1 MRVRAQVTGKVQGV
15 YYRASTQET
24 AQQLG
29 LTGWVQN
36 QVDGRVLFEAQGPAE
51 AIMALLDWARRGP
64 AAAQVQALNWEEVVT
79 KQPVEE
85 WDFRIR

>member
-29 LTGWVQN
+29 LTGWIQN
-36 QVDGRVLFEAQGPAE
+36 QADGRVLFEAQGPAE

-64 AAAQVQALNWEEVVT
+64 ADAQVQALDWEKMVI
-79 KQPVEE
+79 KQPEEE